1 MKKDEEMILRDT
13 VIEVDLDRIAGNMRA
28 IKAMVGEKTAVAGVV
43 KADGYGHGAVGIAK
57 TLMENGATL
66 LAVATLSEAIELK
79 EAYPDYPVLIMD

>member
-57 TLMENGATL
+57 TLMENAQPCWRLQRFRRRLNSKRHTR
-66 LAVATLSEAIELK
+66 I
-79 EAYPDYPVLIMD
+79 IRF

>member
-57 TLMENGATL
+57 TLMGKRRN
-66 LAVATLSEAIELK
+66 
-79 EAYPDYPVLIMD
+79 PVGGCNAFGGD